1 MINKL
6 KSEWLMA
13 VKFHVLMKY
22 LMLFGGY
29 RVTPFRTHSKS
40 SLLAVMTKYWEW
52 IGFLNIVL
60 CMYIGLKGGCS
71 SVWKERMSSLKEY
84 YLQAVGDLL
93 YL

>member
-1 MINKL
+1 LPHKCSASAKFVLPSYLLITCLSIVVEFLIGYSPPLAIKTFHLIKKL

-40 SLLAVMTKYWEW
+40 SLLAVMT
-52 IGFLNIVL
+52 
-60 CMYIGLKGGCS
+60 
-71 SVWKERMSSLKEY
+71 
-84 YLQAVGDLL
+84 
-93 YL
+93 